1 MDEYLKLQMEGIS
14 IWKKFSSID
23 FGDEINKQKF
33 SLSLFTK
40 TSNKKNYYSLGHFNY
55 LIDFCTNIFVP
66 SSCLS
71 TKKPKS
77 TTYIE
82 YIFSKNKLVLVKHV
96 DNDVSLLFYI
106 RNDFV
111 FQLTSFY
118 ELSCIFHISDNGQMK
133 ISQSG
138 IYVDYIKKRVD
149 DLYQRISCDLFSYT
163 DSIYEYSNSTF
174 VEKETNVKLL
184 KSYDEILK
192 LNKDVNPYPFSKE
205 FISRG
210 IETLIKG
217 GYHEK

>member
-1 MDEYLKLQMEGIS
+1 MNEYLKLQMEGIS
-14 IWKKFSSID
+14 IWKKFSSFD
-23 FGDEINKQKF
+23 FLNEIKKQKF

-40 TSNKKNYYSLGHFNY
+40 TSSKNNYYGLGHFNY
-55 LIDFCTNIFVP
+55 LIDFCTNISTP

-118 ELSCIFHISDNGQMK
+118 ELSCIFHVLENRQME
-133 ISQSG
+133 ISQSR
-138 IYVDYIKKRVD
+138 IYVNYIKKRTD
-149 DLYQRISCDLFSYT
+149 NLYQRISCDLFSYT

-174 VEKETNVKLL
+174 VEKETKVKLL
-184 KSYDEILK
+184 KSYEEILK
-192 LNKDVNPYPFSKE
+192 LNKDVNPYPFSQD
-205 FISRG
+205 FISKG
-210 IETLIKG
+210 IETLIKA
-217 GYHEK
+217 GYLEK